1 MIVCC
6 GEALIDMIPQRY
18 KGKDMLRPVEGGGIY
33 NTSLALGR
41 LECPTALF
49 SGISNDAFGEQLIAK
64 LEQSHVDTQYI
75 ARSDRLTT
83 LALVNLINGHANY
96 TFYDTESAGRMLS
109 LQDLPDFHDDVNV
122 LYFGGISLINNPAA
136 DAYLALAQ
144 RESEKRVI
152 VFDPNIR
159 PDFIDDREDYLARI
173 HAFFAIADIIKMS
186 DEDLE
191 WFDSKPGN
199 LTSKFQSLG
208 REDTALRI
216 LTKGGDGAMGI
227 LSDGTICSVSA
238 KRVDVV
244 DTVGAGD
251 TFNAGVMAYLQE
263 HGLLTKTTLNQLCKE
278 NTTHALRYG
287 AAVAAVTVQHAGAE
301 APWKSDIQF
310 D

>member
-18 KGKDMLRPVEGGGIY
+18 KGKDMLRPVEGGAIY

-41 LECPTALF
+41 LGCSCALF
-49 SGISNDAFGEQLIAK
+49 SGISNDAFGDQLIRK
-64 LEQSHVDTQYI
+64 LHASGVDTSLI

-83 LALVNLINGHANY
+83 LAFVNLVNGHASY
-96 TFYDTESAGRMLS
+96 TFYDDNSAGRMLS
-109 LQDLPDFHDDVNV
+109 DNDSPTLSHEVSA

-136 DAYLALAQ
+136 DTYLAIAQ
-144 RESEKRVI
+144 REAEKRVI

-159 PDFIDDREDYLARI
+159 PDFIANDKDYRARI
-173 HAFFAIADIIKMS
+173 EAFFDIADIIKMS

-191 WFDSKPGN
+191 WFDNTPGN
-199 LTSKFQSLG
+199 LTAKFLRIG
-208 REDTALRI
+208 RPDTALRI

-227 LSDGTICSVSA
+227 LPNGDICSVSA
-238 KRVDVV
+238 KRVEVV

-251 TFNAGVMAYLQE
+251 TFNAGVMAYLHEQ
-263 HGLLTKTTLNQLCKE
+263 GLLNKNRIGQLSKE
-278 NTTHALRYG
+278 NTTQALRYG

-301 APWKSDIQF
+301 APWKDDIPL